1 MSKVLGKA
9 TYSAYR
15 ENNVVYVTAE
25 GEKPYLQ
32 TRVTIEQLPFL
43 IYPPI
48 YALFFDTPG
57 GANPLVT
64 PFMIERAITNYPS
77 SAKSISIQD
86 ATGSHRIPIETRAT
100 SAPGVHALAAFSDA
114 AAPANFCVFQQL
126 GTQRLLIAACDAILP
141 AIYVRVYGP
150 ASYAECQQYVAA
162 HSFAPVIDVRPD
174 SFKAWIDYMPGGP
187 PRLIVI
193 GDVTTEPTI
202 SVQLVK
208 AVPQGI
214 NPNILILDLMLTA
227 GAGRGGTTPSPQPV
241 RYEES
246 PPANTYT
253 NVTIRSGADS
263 FTIPVTQT
271 H

>member
-15 ENNVVYVTAE
+15 ENDIVHVTAE

-32 TRVTIEQLPFL
+32 TKVTIEQLPFL

-48 YALFFDTPG
+48 YALYFETSGIASPVVVPF
-57 GANPLVT
+57 LV
-64 PFMIERAITNYPS
+64 ERAITGFPS
-77 SAKSISIQD
+77 SAKSISIED
-86 ATGSHRIPIETRAT
+86 ATGHHTIPIETRAGPSVGMHT
-100 SAPGVHALAAFSDA
+100 LALSEA
-114 AAPANFCVFQQL
+114 AAIGNFCVFQQL
-126 GTQRLLIAACDAILP
+126 GTARLLIAACDAMLP
-141 AIYVRVYGP
+141 AIYTRVFGP
-150 ASYAECQQYVAA
+150 AGHAECQQYVMA
-162 HSFAPVIDVRPD
+162 HTFAPAIDVRKD

-193 GDVTTEPTI
+193 GDVTTEPTVG
-202 SVQLVK
+202 VQLVK

-214 NPNILILDLMLTA
+214 NPNILILDIAVTA
-227 GAGRGGTTPSPQPV
+227 GAGQGGTTPAAQPV

-246 PPANTYT
+246 PPANIYT
-253 NVTIRSGADS
+253 NVTIRSGTDS